1 MTTTPVNDEGY
12 AAEVA
17 IAAPPDRV
25 FEALITLDG
34 LAGWWTPTVS
44 GHTDPGG
51 QITFHFANESVVMR
65 VDQATPPISVVWT
78 CLSHS
83 KFPEWRDTTLAF
95 EIRRQDAGFTLLAF
109 RHVGLVAGLDCYSL
123 CSAGWDHY
131 LRSLAAHVV
140 GDGGSPWGTPT
151 WRPATPLIASH
162 DS

>member
-1 MTTTPVNDEGY
+1 VTERLVNDEDY
-12 AAEVA
+12 ASEVA
-17 IAAPPDRV
+17 IPAPPERI
-25 FEALITLDG
+25 FQALTTLDG

-44 GHTDPGG
+44 GRADAGG
-51 QITFHFANESVVMR
+51 QITFGFADESVVMR
-65 VDQATPPISVVWT
+65 VDETTPPTSVVWT

-95 EIRRQDAGFTLLAF
+95 AVRPQDDNSALLAF
-109 RHVGLVAGLDCYSL
+109 RHAGLVAGLDCYTT

-151 WRPATPLIASH
+151 WRPATTLARSG
-162 DS
+162 